1 MQSSNLCAASASSA
15 PSAVECSFYFATT
28 VISTG
33 LVLFSTVGL

>member
-1 MQSSNLCAASASSA
+1 MQRLESLRYHCVLCAL
-15 PSAVECSFYFATT
+15 CGLGFFYFATT